1 MMSPPQRRGS
11 RPLVR
16 RIVTRSQALLGEQFS
31 APKPS
36 FRHAPPSF
44 LVLGLAGRSG
54 HQLAF
59 GGMLQKLVRWVDRDH
74 YSFSF
79 FTPRSPLLEYR
90 HWRSEQAA
98 REIAVLEF
106 SDRIEARTWAANKTR
121 TPISKPSRWG
131 GCNRGVHSRAY
142 RSQPI
147 SSACQPCLRPARKSW
162 VAGLPPVVKKRSS
175 QT

>member
-1 MMSPPQRRGS
+1 MSPPQRRGS

-121 TPISKPSRWG
+121 TPRPTKLAACEDRTWSLSRGWANVNLNVLRTCGRISGENPTELRNRWG
-131 GCNRGVHSRAY
+131 PR
-142 RSQPI
+142 
-147 SSACQPCLRPARKSW
+147 
-162 VAGLPPVVKKRSS
+162 
-175 QT
+175 